1 MRLDIY
7 TLRFSLSIMMGTVTY
22 LLALTYG
29 QVLRSVYIVKV
40 EPWLN
45 VNHSIIYVLIASIF
59 PYRFE
64 PISR

>member
-1 MRLDIY
+1 
-7 TLRFSLSIMMGTVTY
+7 MMGTVTY

>member
-40 EPWLN
+40 EPWIN
-45 VNHSIIYVLIASIF
+45 IRQIYIICVDREHIPVSF
-59 PYRFE
+59 
-64 PISR
+64 

>member
-64 PISR
+64 PIRR

>member
-45 VNHSIIYVLIASIF
+45 IRQSFYNIRVDREHI
-59 PYRFE
+59 
-64 PISR
+64 PISF